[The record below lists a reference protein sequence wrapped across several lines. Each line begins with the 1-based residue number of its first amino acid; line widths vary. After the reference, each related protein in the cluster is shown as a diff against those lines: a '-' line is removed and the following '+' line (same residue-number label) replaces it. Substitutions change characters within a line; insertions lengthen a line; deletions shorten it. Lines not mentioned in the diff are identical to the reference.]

1 MKAKL
6 GIPPRWNRAPL
17 LFDGALPKFNA
28 LVGRHPPGDERR
40 GPPAECMRPDYGFDD
55 AQAEVR
61 AAPALSGR
69 LDGRVVQNEVLQ
81 RCVIP
86 AKAGIQSPGTRGQVW
101 MPAFAG
107 MTLTFLSHPPILND
121 SRE

>member
-1 MKAKL
+1 MPTASPATVMP
-6 GIPPRWNRAPL
+6 GPE
-17 LFDGALPKFNA
+17 
-28 LVGRHPPGDERR
+28 LVEPVHDEWL
-40 GPPAECMRPDYGFDD
+40 
-55 AQAEVR
+55 V
-61 AAPALSGR
+61 
-69 LDGRVVQNEVLQ
+69 GRVVQNEVLQ

-121 SRE
+121 SPG

>member
-1 MKAKL
+1 M
-6 GIPPRWNRAPL
+6 
-17 LFDGALPKFNA
+17 
-28 LVGRHPPGDERR
+28 
-40 GPPAECMRPDYGFDD
+40 
-55 AQAEVR
+55 
-61 AAPALSGR
+61 
-69 LDGRVVQNEVLQ
+69 RVVQNEVLQ

-121 SRE
+121 SRDSSCGIDCNLAVRVEAS

>member
-1 MKAKL
+1 MA
-6 GIPPRWNRAPL
+6 PRRSY
-17 LFDGALPKFNA
+17 GSS
-28 LVGRHPPGDERR
+28 
-40 GPPAECMRPDYGFDD
+40 AEDD
-55 AQAEVR
+55 A
-61 AAPALSGR
+61 L
-69 LDGRVVQNEVLQ
+69 

-121 SRE
+121 SYHATEAGSTSNLWFRGSQGLRVEIEPLPGPDLSAISDIAMFYCG

>member
-1 MKAKL
+1 MISPGWGGLNISIEPPFKL
-6 GIPPRWNRAPL
+6 
-17 LFDGALPKFNA
+17 
-28 LVGRHPPGDERR
+28 V
-40 GPPAECMRPDYGFDD
+40 
-55 AQAEVR
+55 VR
-61 AAPALSGR
+61 
-69 LDGRVVQNEVLQ
+69 VIQNEVLQ

-121 SRE
+121 SRD